1 MGDVKMVSML
11 LPYCNKRGK
20 AGKEL
25 LETALIRAARH
36 GHLKVMHLLLQ
47 HGAHVN
53 GTWDSIDFAL
63 KGWHV
68 YSVTPTGFA
77 LSAKQWAAAEL
88 LIDAGAKVSEHLLF
102 MAAEHGAPASTVR
115 ALVEKGARDIDN
127 EAILTAAMLG
137 HQDIVVELL
146 RVDQQSVSKEDLMAR
161 FAEAFA
167 GAAIGDQPSLVHH
180 LCATLD
186 HRLQDSTNTCGPA
199 DRQEFLSEALI
210 KVIDMHHLQWIEAPD
225 SSDQA
230 PHDEMEPQPTAGGGS
245 NGGDDVA
252 PAVDGSHGEQSSDL
266 GGGTSNQQQAAHNPH
281 GLRYRVIPA
290 EPHLITA
297 VQYLLQQGVDPNFE
311 QGLLLAHA
319 VGRQYH
325 HGAVPCRDHAILQ
338 LLLDAGANV
347 VDRALLAAV
356 GVGDTAAIPRLLAA
370 SQGPVDQQG
379 KALLAAAESGN
390 KFSSVIDSLLRNG
403 SNVAAALHSAAA
415 AYDVQAAVVLLE
427 HPLVRVIDPHLKQA
441 LADLAARKQSFKLIW
456 ALSRATG
463 ILDDCQL
470 PACEA
475 SKVER

>member
-11 LPYCNKRGK
+11 LPYCSKKGK

-25 LETALIRAARH
+25 METALIRAARH
-36 GHLKVMHLLLQ
+36 GHLEVMHLLLQ
-47 HGAHVN
+47 QGAHVN

-77 LSAKQWAAAEL
+77 LSAQQWAAAEL

-115 ALVEKGARDIDN
+115 ALVDKGARDIDN
-127 EAILTAAMLG
+127 EAILTAAKLG

-252 PAVDGSHGEQSSDL
+252 PAVNGSHGEQIVIWEAVHLVSKRRYTIHMACGTESFLQNSILSQQSS
-266 GGGTSNQQQAAHNPH
+266 TCYSK
-281 GLRYRVIPA
+281 
-290 EPHLITA
+290 
-297 VQYLLQQGVDPNFE
+297 
-311 QGLLLAHA
+311 
-319 VGRQYH
+319 
-325 HGAVPCRDHAILQ
+325 
-338 LLLDAGANV
+338 
-347 VDRALLAAV
+347 
-356 GVGDTAAIPRLLAA
+356 A
-370 SQGPVDQQG
+370 ST
-379 KALLAAAESGN
+379 
-390 KFSSVIDSLLRNG
+390 RT
-403 SNVAAALHSAAA
+403 
-415 AYDVQAAVVLLE
+415 
-427 HPLVRVIDPHLKQA
+427 
-441 LADLAARKQSFKLIW
+441 
-456 ALSRATG
+456 LSRACCLLMQSDASTIMVQSHAGTMRSCSCCWMLGRMLSTG
-463 ILDDCQL
+463 HCWQQL
-470 PACEA
+470 G
-475 SKVER
+475 